1 MNIDFSDDQKLLQSE
16 AKKFLEK
23 EQSVKRS
30 RGVLEGSES
39 FDKDLSKKLSS
50 SFSVSAIEGM
60 DVKSSGMNSDMH
72 ASAEY
77 RANLVSLYA
86 KKAVEAC

>member
-1 MNIDFSDDQKLLQSE
+1 MTLFQTLDDKAECVGLYI
-16 AKKFLEK
+16 
-23 EQSVKRS
+23 
-30 RGVLEGSES
+30 
-39 FDKDLSKKLSS
+39 DKDLSKKLSS
-50 SFSVSAIEGM
+50 SFSVSAIEGI

>member
-1 MNIDFSDDQKLLQSE
+1 MTEKKNTKIAEKAAENITVSYKSLSNLN
-16 AKKFLEK
+16 
-23 EQSVKRS
+23 
-30 RGVLEGSES
+30 
-39 FDKDLSKKLSS
+39 KDLSKKLSS
-50 SFSVSAIEGM
+50 NFSVSAIEGTE
-60 DVKSSGMNSDMH
+60 VKSSGMNSDMH

>member
-1 MNIDFSDDQKLLQSE
+1 MEHL
-16 AKKFLEK
+16 K
-23 EQSVKRS
+23 E
-30 RGVLEGSES
+30 VLN
-39 FDKDLSKKLSS
+39 FHKDLSKKLSS
-50 SFSVSAIEGM
+50 SFSASAIEGM
-60 DVKSSGMNSDMH
+60 EVKASGMNSDMH

>member
-1 MNIDFSDDQKLLQSE
+1 MFVAKHKKDVNVAVTGAKSCVYIDQ
-16 AKKFLEK
+16 
-23 EQSVKRS
+23 
-30 RGVLEGSES
+30 
-39 FDKDLSKKLSS
+39 DLSKKLSS
-50 SFSVSAIEGM
+50 NFSVSAIEGM
-60 DVKSSGMNSDMH
+60 EVKSSGMNSDMH